1 MIASGHVTDMRTH
14 IERVQAI
21 GETLGDK
28 ALQVAAQHYRVH
40 VDYLVGDY
48 RGTENTCRRLMQCLP
63 GDDIRD
69 RFGLVQSPA
78 VLSRAFLARALAEG
92 GVFDEGEA
100 HGQDA
105 IRIAEALDHPFSLVE
120 ACVGLAYVH
129 SVRGDLNGAIRPAER
144 AVALCRDWT
153 LTTFAPHAMATL
165 GQVYAGLG
173 RVEESLPW
181 LQQALAGHDSA
192 GIGYFYAVSL
202 VQVGEA
208 YRLAGHV
215 EDARACANRALALT
229 RERGERGHEAWALRL
244 LGEIA
249 AHADPLDPDS
259 AKQHY
264 SQALTRATELGMRP
278 LVAHCHLGLGRMYRR
293 TGDQAKAHEHLTT
306 ATTMYRA
313 MGMRFWLA
321 RAEAEHGG
329 GAR

>member
-1 MIASGHVTDMRTH
+1 MA
-14 IERVQAI
+14 
-21 GETLGDK
+21 
-28 ALQVAAQHYRVH
+28 
-40 VDYLVGDY
+40 GDY
-48 RGTENTCRRLMQCLP
+48 RGTENTCRRLMQFLQ

-92 GVFDEGEA
+92 GVFEEGEA

-120 ACVGLAYVH
+120 ACVGLAYIH
-129 SVRGDLNGAIRPAER
+129 IVRGDLNRAIGPAER

-153 LTTFAPHAMATL
+153 LTTFAPNAMATL

-173 RVEESLPW
+173 RIEEGLPW

-192 GIGYFYAVSL
+192 GIGYFHAVSL

-208 YRLAGHV
+208 HRLAGHV
-215 EDARACANRALALT
+215 EAARACANRALTLT

-249 AHADPLDPDS
+249 AHADPPDVAS
-259 AKQHY
+259 AEGHY
-264 SQALTRATELGMRP
+264 THALGRADELRMRP
-278 LVAHCHLGLGRMYRR
+278 LTAYCHFGLGKLFQRI
-293 TGDQAKAHEHLTT
+293 GNQVKAAEHLTI
-306 ATTMYRA
+306 AATMYREMD
-313 MGMRFWLA
+313 MGFWLGKAETALRESGPRAA
-321 RAEAEHGG
+321 R
-329 GAR
+329 